1 METGPLTI
9 FFIIH
14 NPKIGAKGKQNIVL
28 FSHEI
33 EPNELFNSLRHVGG
47 VNQKFHL
54 SPRIRIKSQMILI
67 LTCWIWQILEQ
78 RVPVKL
84 TVLGRDNFSVDIL
97 LPPFEIAFQAA
108 ELVKMSSWNNAK
120 GLGPLKRKKEKKS

>member
-33 EPNELFNSLRHVGG
+33 EPNELFNSLRHDCRRR
-47 VNQKFHL
+47 QPK
-54 SPRIRIKSQMILI
+54 I
-67 LTCWIWQILEQ
+67 
-78 RVPVKL
+78 
-84 TVLGRDNFSVDIL
+84 
-97 LPPFEIAFQAA
+97 
-108 ELVKMSSWNNAK
+108 
-120 GLGPLKRKKEKKS
+120 PLKSTDSDKISNDLNSYLLNLTDFRTASAGQTDSFGQGQFFSGHFAASLRNSFPSRRIGQNVILKQCQGFGAP